1 MLSGGVWDNRDF
13 RKLWAGQTISQLGTG
28 ITGQALQFVA
38 VLVLSASPAQMG
50 VLAALGAL
58 PFLFFGLLAGVWVDR
73 IRRRP
78 LLIVADLSRSLLLAT
93 IPAAALLGRL
103 ALPQVYA
110 VTFLVGAL
118 TVLFDVAYVAYVPSL
133 VQRHQILDA
142 NSKLGVSSSL
152 AEIVGPAL
160 AGLLVQVVNAPLT
173 LLLDALSYLA
183 SALALWR
190 IEGVEPVP
198 PRAEM
203 KPGLRREARE
213 GLSAIVKSPTLTALA
228 GSQGQLSFFG
238 GFFGALYG
246 LWVLTGLGLSP
257 AVLGLLVGAGGI
269 GALAGA
275 FVTTPL
281 TQRLGFGRTTIVALG
296 LTGVLSVLTPLAGG
310 PKWVA
315 IGMLLVGQIAGDMA
329 RAVFSIN
336 QITLLQASTPTH
348 LLGRVNASTA
358 VVVAA
363 MGTAGLLIGGLLGE
377 SLGMRTTLLLGAAG
391 MTLACLWLVAS
402 PIRGMH
408 SPEA

>member
-1 MLSGGVWDNRDF
+1 VLSGGVWDNRDF
-13 RKLWAGQTISQLGTG
+13 RKLWAGQTISQLGSG

-50 VLAALGAL
+50 VLAALGAV

-73 IRRRP
+73 LRRRP
-78 LLIVADLSRSLLLAT
+78 LLIVADLSRGLLLAT

-118 TVLFDVAYVAYVPSL
+118 TVMFDVAYVAYVPSL
-133 VQRHQILDA
+133 VQRQQILDA

-173 LLLDALSYLA
+173 LLIDALSYVA

-190 IEGVEPVP
+190 IERVEPVP
-198 PRAEM
+198 PPAEIQ
-203 KPGLRREARE
+203 PGLRREAGE
-213 GLSAIVKSPTLTALA
+213 GLSSIVKSPTLTALA
-228 GSQGQLSFFG
+228 GSLGQLSFFG

-246 LWVLTGLGLSP
+246 LWVLRGLGLSP

-281 TQRLGFGRTTIVALG
+281 TQRLGTGRTTIVALG

-315 IGMLLVGQIAGDMA
+315 IGMLLVGQVAGDMA
-329 RAVFSIN
+329 RAVFAIN
-336 QITLLQASTPTH
+336 QITLLQASTPPH
-348 LLGRVNASTA
+348 LLGRVNASTT
-358 VVVAA
+358 VVAA
-363 MGTAGLLIGGLLGE
+363 ATGTAGLLIGGLLGE
-377 SLGMRTTLLLGAAG
+377 VLGMRTTLLLGAAG
-391 MTLACLWLVAS
+391 MALACVWLVVS
-402 PIRGMH
+402 PIRDMH
-408 SPEA
+408 SPEI